1 MKRADE
7 RVGRAEEGIA
17 WPTSHNEERQIEM
30 RKPVSPK
37 HVSRREFISAAAF
50 AAAGLRVVCGTGRA
64 AFAAVEPGAYTPPK
78 SPRSTLNF
86 NYDWKFIREDVFGAE
101 APAFDDSK
109 WTAVA
114 TPHSFNDV
122 DSFRMIIAH
131 GGGDRGTYKGLSWY
145 RKHFKLPSDLAGH
158 KVFIEFEGMRQAGD
172 IYLNGKQVGLYEN
185 GITAYGIDI
194 TDALHLGAQENVLA
208 VKVDNTTT
216 YKERAF
222 CMTNPKNPDG
232 SDCVPT
238 GYEWNA
244 NDFNPDH
251 GGINRH
257 VWLHVVG
264 NIHQTLPL
272 YYGLESQGVYV
283 HAANFDFSKKTADVT
298 VDAEIHSTS
307 GGRATVRLSVAIV
320 DHTGHLRAQ
329 FDGDPVDMVD
339 AEKSVQ
345 TASGN
350 LKDARFWSTDDPY
363 MYDVYTILKVDGKV
377 VDVNRLE
384 TGFRK
389 TEFKGGA
396 GTGGV
401 YINNKFVYLKGF
413 SERSTDEWAAVGAG
427 YPDWMHDYTAN
438 LIRECHGN
446 YMRWMHISPTKTDA
460 DSFAR
465 FGIVQVCPAG
475 DKERDVTGRQWDQ
488 RVEVMRNSIIY
499 FRNNPSILF
508 WEAGNT
514 VVAPDQMQQMVDLR
528 KQWDPDGG
536 RVIGTRGDSN
546 NAANTATTPIA
557 EYYGVMMAQDTGVE
571 ALTGPKDMFRAYSAE
586 RRDRAPIIETEDFRN
601 EGARRMWDDFSP
613 PYFKAKKGPNDTWK
627 RDGYLYTSESFALD
641 GVKQYWEYWINRISN
656 TDPAHARWSGY
667 CSIYF
672 TDEDADGRQDSSEVS
687 RVSGKMDAMRLP
699 KEIYFA
705 HRVIQNEQPDLHILG
720 HWTYPATQPDGTK
733 TAKTIYV
740 IANTDSVELIVNGKS
755 AGVNSKPDT
764 GWVFAFPDIAF
775 APGSIKAIG
784 KNGEKVVAQ
793 RELTTAGPA
802 AAIKLTTI
810 LGPKGL
816 QADGA
821 DIALIDLEV
830 VDAKGQR
837 CPTDDARVDFTCD
850 GPGIWRGGYN
860 SGKVDSTNNLYL
872 NTELG
877 INRVAVRS
885 TLKAGTITVT
895 AKRDGLKSAQLQVTS
910 KSVVVTDGIAD
921 FMPPQM
927 QGPAEK

>member
-1 MKRADE
+1 MSSSSRKVTRRSFIENTTFMALGLP
-7 RVGRAEEGIA
+7 VVLGRTY
-17 WPTSHNEERQIEM
+17 P
-30 RKPVSPK
+30 
-37 HVSRREFISAAAF
+37 AF
-50 AAAGLRVVCGTGRA
+50 AAAPASGPYV
-64 AFAAVEPGAYTPPK
+64 PPK
-78 SPRSTLNF
+78 SPRTTLNF
-86 NYDWKFIREDVFGAE
+86 NYDWKFIKQDVPGAE
-101 APAFDDSK
+101 VVAFDDAK
-109 WTAVA
+109 WDSVA

-122 DSFRMIIAH
+122 DSFRKIISH
-131 GGGDRGTYKGLSWY
+131 GGGDTGTYKGLSWY
-145 RKHFKLPSDLAGH
+145 RKHFKLPAELAGH
-158 KVFIEFEGMRQAGD
+158 KVFLEFEGMRQAGD

-194 TDALHLGAQENVLA
+194 TSELQFGAKENVLA
-208 VKVDNTTT
+208 VKVDNSTR
-216 YKERAF
+216 YQERAF
-222 CMTNPKNPDG
+222 CAANPKNADG
-232 SDCVPT
+232 SPCVPA

-257 VWLHVVG
+257 VWLHVAG
-264 NIHQTLPL
+264 KIHQTLPL

-283 HAANFDFSKKTADVT
+283 HAANFDIAKKTADVT
-298 VDAEIHSTS
+298 VDAEVHNAS
-307 GGRATVRLSVAIV
+307 GERATVGLSVAIV
-320 DHTGHLRAQ
+320 DHNGSVRAQ

-339 AEKSVQ
+339 DEKSVMSA
-345 TASGN
+345 TGG
-350 LKDARFWSTDDPY
+350 LKDARFWSVEDPY
-363 MYDVYTILKVDGKV
+363 LYDVYTILKVDGKV

-389 TEFKGGA
+389 AEFKGGA

-401 YINNKFVYLKGF
+401 YINDKFVYLKGF

-427 YPDWMHDYTAN
+427 YPDWMHDYTAKM
-438 LIRECHGN
+438 IRDCHGN

-460 DSFAR
+460 DTFAR
-465 FGIVQVCPAG
+465 FGIIQVCPAG

-488 RVEVMRNSIIY
+488 RVEVMRDSIIY

-514 VVAPDQMQQMVDLR
+514 VVTPDQMQQMVDLR

-557 EYYGVMMAQDTGVE
+557 EYYGVMLAQDTGVE
-571 ALTGPKDMFRAYSAE
+571 TLAGPKDMFRAFSAE
-586 RRDRAPIIETEDFRN
+586 RRDRAPIIETEDYRN
-601 EGARRMWDDFSP
+601 EGARRFWDDYSP
-613 PYFKAKKGPNDTWK
+613 PFYKAKKGPNDTWK
-627 RDGYLYTSESFALD
+627 RDGFLYTNESFALD
-641 GVKQYWEYWINRISN
+641 GVKQYWSYWINRISN
-656 TDPAHARWSGY
+656 TDPEHARWSGY

-687 RVSGKMDAMRLP
+687 RVSGKVDAMRLP

-705 HRVIQNEQPDLHILG
+705 YRVIQNEQPDLHILG
-720 HWTYPATQPDGTK
+720 HWTYPETQPDGSK

-740 IANTDSVELIVNGKS
+740 IANTESVELIVNGKS

-784 KNGEKVVAQ
+784 KNGGKIVAQ
-793 RELTTAGPA
+793 QELTTAGPA
-802 AAIKLTTI
+802 VALKLTPI

-816 QADGA
+816 QADGE
-821 DIALIDLEV
+821 DVALIDFEV

-837 CPTDDARVDFTCD
+837 CPTDYARVDFTCT

-860 SGKVDSTNNLYL
+860 SGIVDSTNNLYL

-885 TLKAGTITVT
+885 TLTAGTITVT
-895 AKRDGLKSAQLQVTS
+895 AKRDGLKPAQLQITS
-910 KSVVVTDGIAD
+910 KPVVVTNGIAT
-921 FMPPQM
+921 FWPQ
-927 QGPAEK
+927 QLKGPAES